1 MWGGGGGVG
10 GLLDFQWN
18 QQLIRVDDLES
29 PSSDAPDSDSHSSFF
44 LSLRVRSRKR
54 IERKKYSTEKFTGNI
69 SRFPLAGSIQYCQSS
84 NTESRVFSSLTECN
98 KSKSKCRYSPLKQ
111 LVVPAGEVPTLFY
124 SLLLRALQS
133 RMDTDIAHFYGKY
146 RNPKFGPNREIDTT
160 QRNIEG
166 CQQEGRVECCGG
178 VEVLL

>member
-1 MWGGGGGVG
+1 M
-10 GLLDFQWN
+10 
-18 QQLIRVDDLES
+18 
-29 PSSDAPDSDSHSSFF
+29 SHLPLTLPTPTVTVRSFF
-44 LSLRVRSRKR
+44 PYESDPGKELNGKNIQRKNLPGTFHVFLSPDR
-54 IERKKYSTEKFTGNI
+54 
-69 SRFPLAGSIQYCQSS
+69 S
-84 NTESRVFSSLTECN
+84 NTVKAQIQNLGFESLTECN

-124 SLLLRALQS
+124 SLLLRAPQS
-133 RMDTDIAHFYGKY
+133 RLDTDITHFYGKY

-166 CQQEGRVECCGG
+166 CQHEGRVECCGG